1 MCFKSAESP
10 CGSCARAW
18 RRSLPTTRSFA
29 VASKVRSASNAVHPL
44 TRSPFDNFSLSFAGA
59 SAVAPRASMAVGP
72 FQGTSRIEKTIN
84 TSSGK
89 SGGPIQR
96 AMPIQKPK
104 SPFVNVIG
112 SETNGPPLVGITTD
126 RTSQCS
132 CGFSLPAGLA
142 RTDFVVIECAIIPRL
157 QLWTRFSTQR
167 TFAS

>member
-1 MCFKSAESP
+1 VRILCPNVEEISSNNAELRRRVEGTLRFECRSSADP
-10 CGSCARAW
+10 I
-18 RRSLPTTRSFA
+18 
-29 VASKVRSASNAVHPL
+29 
-44 TRSPFDNFSLSFAGA
+44 PFDNFSLSFAGA

-72 FQGTSRIEKTIN
+72 FQDTFRIEKTIN

-104 SPFVNVIG
+104 SLFVNVIG

-132 CGFSLPAGLA
+132 CGFSPPAALA
-142 RTDFVVIECAIIPRL
+142 RTDFVVIEFATIPRL
-157 QLWTRFSTQR
+157 QLWRSSSTRG